1 MKKLNRIAFL
11 SVVVLVLFFIFGG
24 KKIFQSL
31 PEAKKEFDYLSL
43 ISEVV
48 SLVHTDYVEGIQ
60 PGEKF
65 PGAFSRML
73 SSLDQSSTYLDIQKT
88 KIYQLYQ
95 QGNTYNCG
103 IYGAKRSNYFYISD
117 IVPDS
122 PAETLGL
129 KPGDTIKAINGKS
142 VFEQSF
148 WEIYLS
154 LHTTKPETIEIVLLQ
169 NEDSSSK
176 PNKIKLKTTTIDTNL
191 KVNEIEDNIYL
202 VELPR
207 IDAENTAHLKEK
219 LENDLSRNKPIKLV
233 IDLRKYCGGDLN
245 AFIELTKL
253 FFPHPIPL
261 TLKTKH
267 NQEKLLLGS
276 THAITYHAVV
286 IINKS
291 TRMYGE
297 LLAALF
303 KEHGKENVTLMG
315 AKTRGLIS
323 KIKQFP
329 LRDGSSILLTE
340 GIFLLKGKN
349 LAKTGVTPDVKI
361 REKDSA
367 KIIDRAAAV
376 LKETHD

>member
-1 MKKLNRIAFL
+1 MKKLNRIAFFSL
-11 SVVVLVLFFIFGG
+11 IALVLFFIFVG
-24 KKIFQSL
+24 KKIFQPL
-31 PEAKKEFDYLSL
+31 PEAKREFDYLSL

-48 SLVHTDYVEGIQ
+48 SLVKTDYVEEIQ

-73 SSLDQSSTYLDIQKT
+73 RTLDQSCTYLDAPKT

-95 QGNTYNCG
+95 QGKTYHCG
-103 IYGAKRSNYFYISD
+103 IYGAKRSHYFYISD
-117 IVPDS
+117 ILPDS
-122 PAETLGL
+122 PAQTHGI

-154 LHTTKPETIEIVLLQ
+154 LQTDKPGTIEIALLE
-169 NEDSSSK
+169 NEGNTST
-176 PNKIKLKTTTIDTNL
+176 PNKIKLETVIIDTSL
-191 KVNEIEDNIYL
+191 KVKEIKDNIYL

-207 IDAENTAHLKEK
+207 IDAKNTAHLKQTLKNE
-219 LENDLSRNKPIKLV
+219 LSLRSPLKLV
-233 IDLRKYCGGDLN
+233 MDLRKYSGGELK
-245 AFIELTKL
+245 AFLELTKL
-253 FFPHPIPL
+253 FFPHSLPL

-267 NQEKLLLGS
+267 QEEKLLVGS
-276 THAITYHAVV
+276 TQAITYQAVV

-303 KEHGKENVTLMG
+303 KEYARENVTLMG
-315 AKTRGLIS
+315 AKTRGLIAG
-323 KIKQFP
+323 IKQFP
-329 LRDGSSILLTE
+329 LSDGSSILLTR

-349 LAKTGVTPDVKI
+349 PANTGVSPDVKVK
-361 REKDSA
+361 EKDSA
-367 KIIDRAAAV
+367 AIIDRAVAV
-376 LKETHD
+376 LEETHD

>member
-11 SVVVLVLFFIFGG
+11 TVIVLVLLFIFGG

-31 PEAKKEFDYLSL
+31 PEAKIEFDYLSL

-48 SLVHTDYVEGIQ
+48 SLVKTDYVEEIQ
-60 PGEKF
+60 PEEKF
-65 PGAFSRML
+65 LGAFSRML
-73 SSLDQSSTYLDIQKT
+73 GSLDQSSTYLDAQKT
-88 KIYQLYQ
+88 KIYQLYL
-95 QGNTYNCG
+95 QGKTYNCG
-103 IYGAKRSNYFYISD
+103 IYGAKRADYFYISD

-122 PAETLGL
+122 PAEIQGL

-142 VFEQSF
+142 IFGQSF

-154 LHTTKPETIEIVLLQ
+154 LQTIKPDKIEVVLLQ

-176 PNKIKLKTTTIDTNL
+176 PNKIKLETTTINTSL
-191 KVNEIEDNIYL
+191 KVKEIKDSILL

-207 IDAENTAHLKEK
+207 IDAKNTAQLKQK
-219 LENDLSRNKPIKLV
+219 LENEFSHNKPLKLV
-233 IDLRKYCGGDLN
+233 IDLRKHSGGDLN
-245 AFIELTKL
+245 SFIELTRL
-253 FFPHPIPL
+253 FFPSPIPL
-261 TLKTKH
+261 TIKTKH
-267 NQEKLLLGS
+267 NKEKLLLGS
-276 THAITYHAVV
+276 TQSITYHAVV

-303 KEHGKENVTLMG
+303 IEHGKENVTLMG
-315 AKTRGLIS
+315 TKTRGLIS

-340 GIFLLKGKN
+340 GIFLLNGKN
-349 LAKTGVTPDVKI
+349 LANTGVTPDVKVK
-361 REKDSA
+361 EKDAA
-367 KIIDRAAAV
+367 KVIDRAVAV
-376 LKETHD
+376 LKEPHD

>member
-1 MKKLNRIAFL
+1 MKKLNKVALF
-11 SVVVLVLFFIFGG
+11 SVVILALFFIFVG
-24 KKIFQSL
+24 KKIFRPL

-48 SLVHTDYVEGIQ
+48 SLVHTDYVEEIQ

-73 SSLDQSSTYLDIQKT
+73 GSLDQSSTYLDAKKT
-88 KIYQLYQ
+88 EIYQLYQ
-95 QGNTYNCG
+95 QGKAYTCG

-117 IVPDS
+117 IVQGS
-122 PAETLGL
+122 PAESRGL
-129 KPGDTIKAINGKS
+129 KPGDIIQAINGKS
-142 VFEQSF
+142 VFQQSF

-154 LHTTKPETIEIVLLQ
+154 LMTDKPETIEIVLLQ
-169 NEDSSSK
+169 NDYSSAL
-176 PNKIKLKTTTIDTNL
+176 PNKIKLETTIIDTGL
-191 KVNEIEDNIYL
+191 KVKEIQDSIYL

-207 IDAENTAHLKEK
+207 IDAQNTAQLKQK
-219 LENDLSRNKPIKLV
+219 LANELSHHKPLNLV
-233 IDLRKYCGGDLN
+233 IDLRKYSGGDLD

-253 FFPHPIPL
+253 FFPQPIPL

-267 NQEKLLLGS
+267 NNEKLLLGS
-276 THAITYHAVV
+276 TQAITYHAVV

-303 KEHGKENVTLMG
+303 KEHGKENVTLIG
-315 AKTRGLIS
+315 TRTRGLIS
-323 KIKQFP
+323 KIRQFP
-329 LRDGSSILLTE
+329 LSDGSSILLAE
-340 GIFLLKGKN
+340 GIFLLNGKN
-349 LAKTGVTPDVKI
+349 LANTGVIPNVKVD
-361 REKDSA
+361 EKESD
-367 KIIDRAAAV
+367 KIIDRAVAL

>member
-1 MKKLNRIAFL
+1 MKKLNRIAFF
-11 SVVVLVLFFIFGG
+11 SVIVLVLFFIFGG
-24 KKIFQSL
+24 KKIFQPL

-48 SLVHTDYVEGIQ
+48 SLVQTDYVEKIQ

-73 SSLDQSSTYLDIQKT
+73 GSLDQSSTYLDAPNT

-95 QGNTYNCG
+95 QGKTYNCG
-103 IYGAKRSNYFYISD
+103 IYGAKRANYFYISD

-122 PAETLGL
+122 PAETHGL

-154 LHTTKPETIEIVLLQ
+154 LMTDKPETIEVVLLQ

-176 PNKIKLKTTTIDTNL
+176 PNKIKLETTTIDTSL
-191 KVNEIEDNIYL
+191 KVKEIQDSIYL

-207 IDAENTAHLKEK
+207 IDAKNTAQLKQK
-219 LENDLSRNKPIKLV
+219 LGNELSHNNPLKLV
-233 IDLRKYCGGDLN
+233 IDLRKYSGGDLN

-253 FFPHPIPL
+253 FFPQPIPL

-267 NQEKLLLGS
+267 KQETLLLGS
-276 THAITYHAVV
+276 TQAITYHAVV

-340 GIFLLKGKN
+340 GIFLLNGKN
-349 LAKTGVTPDVKI
+349 PANTGVTPDVKVK
-361 REKDSA
+361 EKDSA
-367 KIIDRAAAV
+367 KIIDRAVAV

>member
-1 MKKLNRIAFL
+1 MKKLNRIAFF
-11 SVVVLVLFFIFGG
+11 SVIVVVLFFLFGG
-24 KKIFQSL
+24 KKIFQPF
-31 PEAKKEFDYLSL
+31 PEAQKEFDYLSL
-43 ISEVV
+43 FSEIV
-48 SLVHTDYVEGIQ
+48 SLVQTDYVEEIQ

-73 SSLDQSSTYLDIQKT
+73 GSLDQTSTYLDAPKT

-95 QGNTYNCG
+95 QGKTYNCG

-117 IVPDS
+117 IIPNS
-122 PAETLGL
+122 PAEIHGL

-142 VFEQSF
+142 IFEQSF

-154 LHTTKPETIEIVLLQ
+154 LQTTKPDKIEVVLLQ

-176 PNKIKLKTTTIDTNL
+176 PNKIILETTAIDTSL
-191 KVNEIEDNIYL
+191 KVKEIEDSIYL
-202 VELPR
+202 VKLPR
-207 IDAENTAHLKEK
+207 IDAKNTAQLKQK
-219 LENDLSRNKPIKLV
+219 LGNELSRKKPLKLV
-233 IDLRKYCGGDLN
+233 IDLRKYSGGDLN
-245 AFIELTKL
+245 AFIDLTKL
-253 FFPHPIPL
+253 FFPQPIPL
-261 TLKTKH
+261 ALKTKH
-267 NQEKLLLGS
+267 NKEKLLLGS
-276 THAITYHAVV
+276 AQAITYHAVV

-291 TRMYGE
+291 TRMYSE

-303 KEHGKENVTLMG
+303 KEHGKEKVTLMG

-340 GIFLLKGKN
+340 GIFLLNGKN
-349 LAKTGVTPDVKI
+349 PANTGVTPDVKVK
-361 REKDSA
+361 EKDSA
-367 KIIDRAAAV
+367 KIIDRAVTV